1 MNKNVRVRP
10 VSSLSGG
17 KTRDDSEHN
26 TKHNSS
32 TFDDEDDRKFN
43 MDV

>member
-1 MNKNVRVRP
+1 VNKNVRVRP